1 MMPELPEIEHY
12 RRQLSQ
18 WILDLPIQ
26 RVKLNHAHSTDV
38 EPEEFAAALEA
49 RSLLFLER
57 RGTFLIFHLDNGHRL
72 LIALAKDG
80 ALYCGEQDEQPPFV
94 SQAEIGFGER
104 TLYIAGKG
112 SVLRLMTV
120 RGLDEVLKTL
130 GPDPFSRQ
138 ATPEYFVSQ
147 LKKRRGALRSILTGQ
162 KLVAGIGPRYADE
175 IAFAAG
181 LLPSVKTQELNGESA
196 ARLYEALEEVLKA
209 AIDGGGCIT
218 VPLNADDAVT
228 GGYLSQCRVF
238 EREGQPCTED
248 GAPVQK
254 MDVAG
259 KKAYY
264 CPQCQ
269 HEQTPVFS

>member
-1 MMPELPEIEHY
+1 MPELPEIEHY
-12 RRQLSQ
+12 RRQLGQ
-18 WILDLPIQ
+18 WILDRPIEH
-26 RVKLNHAHSTDV
+26 VHLHHASSTDV
-38 EPEEFAAALEA
+38 VPEEFAAALKG

-80 ALYCGEQDEQPPFV
+80 ALYCGEAGEEPPFA

-104 TLYIAGKG
+104 TLYVAGKG
-112 SVLRLMTV
+112 SVLRLLTV
-120 RGLDEVLKTL
+120 RGLDDVLKTL

-138 ATPEYFVSQ
+138 ATPEYFLTQ

-162 KLVAGIGPRYADE
+162 KLLSGIGPRYADE

-181 LLPSVKTQELNGESA
+181 LLPSVKVQDLNGESA
-196 ARLYEALEEVLKA
+196 ARLYEALEEVLEA
-209 AIDGGGCIT
+209 AIDSGGCIAT
-218 VPLNADDAVT
+218 PLSAEDTIT
-228 GGYLSQCRVF
+228 GGYLSQCRVY
-238 EREGQPCTED
+238 EREGEPCTE
-248 GAPVQK
+248 GGSLVQK

-259 KKAYY
+259 KKAFY

-269 HEQTPVFS
+269 YEQTPVFS

>member
-1 MMPELPEIEHY
+1 MTELPEIEHY
-12 RRQLSQ
+12 RRQLGQ
-18 WILDLPIQ
+18 WILDRPID
-26 RVKLNHAHSTDV
+26 RVYLANERSTDV
-38 EPEEFAAALEA
+38 TPEEFAGALEG

-80 ALYCGEQDEQPPFV
+80 ALYYGEGDEKPPFV
-94 SQAEIGFGER
+94 AQAEIGFGER
-104 TLYIAGKG
+104 TLYVAGKA

-120 RGLDEVLKTL
+120 RGLDDVVKTL

-138 ATPEYFVSQ
+138 LTAESFVAQ
-147 LKKRRGALRSILTGQ
+147 LKKRRGALRSLLTGQ

-181 LLPSVKTQELNGESA
+181 LLPSVKVQELNGESA
-196 ARLYEALEEVLKA
+196 ARLYEALESVLNA
-209 AIDGGGCIT
+209 AIDAGGCIQT
-218 VPLNADDAVT
+218 PLSAADTVT
-228 GGYLSQCRVF
+228 GGYLPQCRVY
-238 EREGQPCTED
+238 EREGQPCTEG
-248 GAPVQK
+248 GAKVEK
-254 MDVAG
+254 MDVSG

-269 HEQTPVFS
+269 YEQTPVFS

>member
-1 MMPELPEIEHY
+1 MTELPEIEHY
-12 RRQLSQ
+12 RRQLGQ
-18 WILDLPIQ
+18 WILDRPID
-26 RVKLNHAHSTDV
+26 RVFLANERSTDV
-38 EPEEFAAALEA
+38 TPEEFSGALEG

-80 ALYCGEQDEQPPFV
+80 ALYCGEGEEKPPFAA
-94 SQAEIGFGER
+94 QAEIGFGER
-104 TLYIAGKG
+104 TLYVSGKA

-120 RGLDEVLKTL
+120 RGLDDVVKTL

-138 ATPEYFVSQ
+138 LTAEFFVAQ
-147 LKKRRGALRSILTGQ
+147 LKKRRGALRSLLTGQ

-181 LLPSVKTQELNGESA
+181 LLPSVKVQELNGESA
-196 ARLYEALEEVLKA
+196 ARLYEALESVLSA
-209 AIDGGGCIT
+209 AIDAGGCIQT
-218 VPLNADDAVT
+218 PLSATDTVT
-228 GGYLSQCRVF
+228 GGYLAQCRVY

-248 GAPVQK
+248 GAKVEK
-254 MDVAG
+254 MDVSG

-269 HEQTPVFS
+269 YEQTPVFS

>member
-1 MMPELPEIEHY
+1 MPELPEIEHY
-12 RRQLSQ
+12 RRQLGQ
-18 WILDLPIQ
+18 WILDRPIE
-26 RVKLNHAHSTDV
+26 RVRLSNERSTDV
-38 EPEEFAAALEA
+38 SPEEFAGALEG

-80 ALYCGEQDEQPPFV
+80 ALYCGEGEEEPPFAA
-94 SQAEIGFGER
+94 QAEIGFGER

-120 RGLDEVLKTL
+120 RGLDDVLKTL

-138 ATPEYFVSQ
+138 ATPEYFVNQ
-147 LKKRRGALRSILTGQ
+147 LKKRRGALRSTLTGQ

-181 LLPSVKTQELNGESA
+181 LLPSVKVQDLNGESA
-196 ARLYEALEEVLKA
+196 ARLYEALESVLNA
-209 AIDGGGCIT
+209 AIDSGGCLSI
-218 VPLNADDAVT
+218 PLSAEDTVT
-228 GGYLSQCRVF
+228 GGYLEQCRVY
-238 EREGQPCTED
+238 EREGQPCTD
-248 GAPVQK
+248 SGALVEK
-254 MDVAG
+254 MDVSG

-269 HEQTPVFS
+269 YEQTPVFS